1 MNTNKTY
8 KGVFW
13 IPGEPENHKN
23 GLLKFLNETAYVDLF
38 DSFDNDPLNIK
49 STRRTEICCIYGFLD
64 NGRCCILHKCQLSIS
79 GGFGGLIGTLV
90 NFEYVFYSSNRDLIE
105 KKTEFSK
112 IEFKLNT
119 LFHWGGSNSIESFHN
134 EDDSYGLNYKKP
146 SSTDFIFS
154 NEKYELKLNHTT
166 SMPLT
171 TNKKSLLIEQDT
183 SLILKLKSNENILN
197 DFDFIEKIHDLF
209 ILFHA
214 DKVEINNTYQL
225 TTSEN
230 EEYFFCYSNS
240 KRFRKSK
247 AYQSHEFG
255 NLFTYNELSELTNIN
270 DLFNL
275 WFSMYDTLN
284 YPIELITSC
293 LSDISMNGQ
302 HKFMNLI
309 YALEYITVKDLD
321 NELAK
326 VYYAN
331 ADQKILDEIEK
342 IVNGDKSINQ
352 NNFLNS
358 LRTRLS
364 KNRKLSDKFGSFLE
378 QLNLPIQELFK
389 EEHQIFVDKI
399 VNTRNHFAH
408 VNNKEPRIE
417 TEDLYLYNIKIEAI
431 LVFIFYLKLGLPLDK
446 IKLKIRM
453 HDRFQRVIK

>member
-13 IPGEPENHKN
+13 IPSEPENHKN

-79 GGFGGLIGTLV
+79 GGFGGLIGTLI

-230 EEYFFCYSNS
+230 EEYFFCYSNR

-247 AYQSHEFG
+247 GYQNHEFG
-255 NLFTYNELSELTNIN
+255 NLFTYYELIELTNIN
-270 DLFNL
+270 DLFNKWL
-275 WFSMYDTLN
+275 SLYNQLN
-284 YPIELITSC
+284 YPIELITIC
-293 LSDISMNGQ
+293 LSDISMNSQ
-302 HKFMNLI
+302 HKFMNLM
-309 YALEYITVKDLD
+309 YSLDVLQQSDKITLKL
-321 NELAK
+321 K
-326 VYYAN
+326 
-331 ADQKILDEIEK
+331 KEK
-342 IVNGDKSINQ
+342 
-352 NNFLNS
+352 
-358 LRTRLS
+358 TLS
-364 KNRKLSDKFGSFLE
+364 KKETQIIERLKTEYKVDKNTLESLKVKLIKTENPSLKDKITTLLSQFSPFFV
-378 QLNLPIQELFK
+378 ELFGITLRDFI
-389 EEHQIFVDKI
+389 EIT
-399 VNTRNHFAH
+399 VNTRNFYAH
-408 VNNKEPRIE
+408 INETKPIIDNK
-417 TEDLYLYNIKIEAI
+417 DLYLYNLRLEAI

-453 HDRFQRVIK
+453 HDRFQRIIK